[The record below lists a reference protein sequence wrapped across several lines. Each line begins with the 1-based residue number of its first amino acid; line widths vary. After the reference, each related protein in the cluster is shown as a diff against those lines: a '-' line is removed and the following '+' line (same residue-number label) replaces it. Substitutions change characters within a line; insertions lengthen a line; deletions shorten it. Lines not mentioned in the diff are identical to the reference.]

1 MEKLPDWRFL
11 VIGDKE
17 TNAEGKQYAF
27 FFKEKGTDEAIKTLV
42 QAFLESVTKDH
53 GTVKGWGAKRLMVF
67 FKRYVER
74 EHQYHIQGILDFTTK
89 DLLENLI
96 DFQCASFML
105 LMSDTYDE
113 NGFPLLQTISLDN
126 TEKPKDANPAQPNR
140 IILLNRTVMAPG
152 VWFHGGFSGQTKVG
166 RPYKFSAYAVSDQ
179 EKVLQLFRISKTPI
193 KQGMGMLAHK
203 FGEIEDEQRQLIDHG
218 HMVVDSAA
226 VLFID
231 TLIPKVVAVF
241 FDIDIHVSEA
251 LLMAA
256 FAEIIAFA
264 QKEQEVDFLKYGAP
278 AITF

>member
-1 MEKLPDWRFL
+1 
-11 VIGDKE
+11 
-17 TNAEGKQYAF
+17 
-27 FFKEKGTDEAIKTLV
+27 LV
-42 QAFLESVTKDH
+42 QAFLESVKKDH

-67 FKRYVER
+67 FKRYSER
-74 EHQYHIQGILDFTTK
+74 EHQFHIQGILDFTTK

-96 DFQCASFML
+96 DFRCTSFML

-113 NGFPLLQTISLDN
+113 NGFPLLQIINLDN
-126 TEKPKDANPAQPNR
+126 TEKPKETNPAQPNR
-140 IILLNRTVMAPG
+140 IILLNRTVMASG

-166 RPYKFSAYAVSDQ
+166 CPYKFSAYAVSDQ

-218 HMVVDSAA
+218 HMVVNSAA

-241 FDIDIHVSEA
+241 FDIDIHVNEA

-278 AITF
+278 VIN

>member
-11 VIGDKE
+11 VIGDKV

-27 FFKEKGTDEAIKTLV
+27 FFKEKGTDEAIKILV
-42 QAFLESVTKDH
+42 QAFLESVKEDH
-53 GTVKGWGAKRLMVF
+53 GMVKGWGAKRLMVF
-67 FKRYVER
+67 FKRYAER
-74 EHQYHIQGILDFTTK
+74 EHQFHIQGILDFTTK

-96 DFQCASFML
+96 DFRCTSFML
-105 LMSDTYDE
+105 LMSDAYDE

-126 TEKPKDANPAQPNR
+126 TENPKETNPAQPNR

-193 KQGMGMLAHK
+193 KQGMGMLSHK

-264 QKEQEVDFLKYGAP
+264 QKEQEVDFLKYGTP
-278 AITF
+278 VIN